1 MIEGLQRQL
10 AGFSFQESSNVHHSS
25 NLYPSVS
32 SQQQKP
38 TSAPSQSFYGSNA
51 SAPYSS
57 TAQHLVPPPQHV
69 QPQSTNPIAGYERTN
84 QVGYQSTTNPTAGY
98 QSTNSAGY
106 HQTGPPSQAPYYP
119 PPPGLNQAAPPPTY
133 YSAPAGLNQ
142 ATPPPSYYSA
152 PAGLNQ
158 ATPPPSYYSAPPTS
172 SNNLNYRQSPQ
183 LPLPSQSHPGWQAS
197 QTAYY
202 NGPSVP
208 MNPQAPLPP
217 PPPQHAPPGHYYQPP
232 PNNYY
237 R

>member
-10 AGFSFQESSNVHHSS
+10 AGFSFQESSNVHHAS

-32 SQQQKP
+32 SQPQKP
-38 TSAPSQSFYGSNA
+38 ISVPSQDFYGSNA

-69 QPQSTNPIAGYERTN
+69 QPQNTTPIAGYERTN
-84 QVGYQSTTNPTAGY
+84 QVGYQSTTNPVAGYQSTNSAGY

-106 HQTGPPSQAPYYP
+106 HQTVPPSQAPYYP
-119 PPPGLNQAAPPPTY
+119 PPPGLNQPALPPTY

-152 PAGLNQ
+152 P
-158 ATPPPSYYSAPPTS
+158 PPS
-172 SNNLNYRQSPQ
+172 SNNFNYRQPPQ
-183 LPLPSQSHPGWQAS
+183 LPVLPQSHPGWQAS

-217 PPPQHAPPGHYYQPP
+217 PPSQHAPPGHYYQPP
-232 PNNYY
+232 PSNYY